1 MKRRKK
7 LIEVALPRQIGG
19 FVRESDDNF
28 AFTPHH
34 PQQPPLASARSTGT
48 G

>member
-1 MKRRKK
+1 MKRRKR
-7 LIEVALPRQIGG
+7 LTEVALPCQIGG
-19 FVRESDDNF
+19 FVRDSDDNF

-34 PQQPPLASARSTGT
+34 PQQPPLASAPSTGS